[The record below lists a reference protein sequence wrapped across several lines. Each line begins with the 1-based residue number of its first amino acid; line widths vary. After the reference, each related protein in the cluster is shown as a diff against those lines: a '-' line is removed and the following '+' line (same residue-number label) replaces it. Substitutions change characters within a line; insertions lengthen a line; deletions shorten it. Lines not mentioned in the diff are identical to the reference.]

1 MEGGGCLAP
10 VKGALQS
17 QPSTRFFHVQDAPLG
32 NSKAQKFS
40 RFSPPRSHCMK
51 LVTAT
56 SHRAANIHARIR
68 TSPFINIIVFILIF
82 ILLLFG
88 QSLIHNFCLRTAYIF
103 CSVELVH
110 STGQQ
115 HAITVQDH
123 PFCQA
128 RLKEEP
134 TCITSALGSYFGYSQ
149 DLPTRGPKDATSS
162 LHFTEKTQ
170 QQHKT

>member
-1 MEGGGCLAP
+1 MFRMLLWEIQ
-10 VKGALQS
+10 KH
-17 QPSTRFFHVQDAPLG
+17 R
-32 NSKAQKFS
+32 NSL
-40 RFSPPRSHCMK
+40 SPHHHG
-51 LVTAT
+51 VTAWNWWQQLPIELLT
-56 SHRAANIHARIR
+56 STPAIR
-68 TSPFINIIVFILIF
+68 TSPFINVIVFILIF

-115 HAITVQDH
+115 HAVTVQDH

-128 RLKEEP
+128 RLKEEA

-149 DLPTRGPKDATSS
+149 HLPTRGPKDATNS